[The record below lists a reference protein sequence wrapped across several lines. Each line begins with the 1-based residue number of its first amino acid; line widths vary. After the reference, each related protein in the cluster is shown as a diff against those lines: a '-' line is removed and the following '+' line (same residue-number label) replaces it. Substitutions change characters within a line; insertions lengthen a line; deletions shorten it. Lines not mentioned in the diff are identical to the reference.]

1 MAPEAKTE
9 ALAVVEAELVQMGPR
24 PADLIQVALERGTDV
39 AQLERLMDL
48 QLRWEANEARK
59 AFVDAL
65 SAFKANPPRILKDKR
80 VNAGQA
86 KYTHASLAN
95 IVHEVTPALARHGL
109 SSTWRTSQS
118 DDGQLITVSNT
129 ITHKLGHSETVT
141 LSGPPDSS
149 GSKNKIQQ
157 VGSTVTYLSRYTL
170 LANLGLATEDMDD
183 ADQRKAAPMDRPEI
197 APRETVDWLSALAK
211 HPDMKPEL
219 AKWLA
224 GQLKAFGPNVPVAFV
239 EKFRKGTAQ
248 KWLALVPEIK
258 QDEMPDWMGTEGEQP
273 EPPRDDS
280 EPGERVE

>member
-9 ALAVVEAELVQMGPR
+9 ALDVVEAELVQMGPR
-24 PADLIQVALERGTDV
+24 PADLIQLALERGTDV

-109 SSTWRTSQS
+109 SATWRTEQS
-118 DDGQLITVSNT
+118 GDLITVSNT

-141 LSGPPDSS
+141 LSGPPDKS
-149 GSKNKIQQ
+149 GAKNAIQM

-183 ADQRKAAPMDRPEI
+183 ADHRKAAPMERPEMAIREDVDRLARI
-197 APRETVDWLSALAK
+197 ARHRDCPPKIAAWLKERLLKAQRAGGLSAESYAK
-211 HPDMKPEL
+211 IAGGLKPEL
-219 AKWLA
+219 
-224 GQLKAFGPNVPVAFV
+224 
-239 EKFRKGTAQ
+239 
-248 KWLALVPEIK
+248 LALAP
-258 QDEMPDWMGTEGEQP
+258 DDGPDAMPDWGEQP
-273 EPPRDDS
+273 EPPRER
-280 EPGERVE
+280 EPGEEVE